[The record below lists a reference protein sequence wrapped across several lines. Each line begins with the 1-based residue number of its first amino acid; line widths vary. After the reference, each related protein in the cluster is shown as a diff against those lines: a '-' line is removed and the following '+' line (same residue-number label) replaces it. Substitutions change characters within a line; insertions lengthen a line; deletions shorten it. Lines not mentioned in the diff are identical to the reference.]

1 MWWWALSG
9 LLSLGP
15 LGSTQAGPRGVPP
28 RRARG
33 PFAAAL
39 LALSCAAPLA
49 GCSSAAR
56 IDASSP
62 ATPCN
67 SQAQCPGA
75 QACFLGACRGHAGLL
90 RRVQVEVRPPAEVR
104 YGLLQVGSLDLGQS
118 LLNDQALH
126 ELLPAGGSVVQT
138 SDNGNPATP
147 VPGASLTFTARES
160 PIPGRMPSVSVQTN
174 TSGGFSLK
182 LPDLTWDVA
191 VLPQAPLPALHLDL
205 GLRSPNL
212 ALRFSLPGP
221 AALLALKG
229 AFTNGATPLA
239 GALVLPVDAAGNAL
253 GAAATTDATGAFSLL
268 LPPDSASW
276 RLRVGPRTGGSVVTN
291 GPVPSFD
298 LDRVFQKGDPLAL
311 DLGAL
316 PAPANL
322 TGLVVDA
329 GKKPVAGARVFALSL
344 DGDHWTLSRSTTTG
358 TDGFFSLAVREG
370 KYALEAVPGTAVT
383 DPGLSG
389 EVQVQ
394 VTASSGPVTLTCP
407 PKVKV
412 TGAVLKP
419 DGHAVGAGAQL
430 TATRLPDRLVSGR
443 AAQVLPTDAKGSYQ
457 LIGDA
462 GRYHIE
468 IAPPR
473 ELGLPHRLVE
483 VDLQEAQGGVMP
495 DLVLWPG
502 VEAVGTIYG
511 RGSATPVPGAA
522 IEFFALDP
530 SGLRAL
536 SIGSAIADELGRYKA
551 VLPDLPDPTDLSP

>member
-1 MWWWALSG
+1 MRVATLPKLPAPAL
-9 LLSLGP
+9 
-15 LGSTQAGPRGVPP
+15 
-28 RRARG
+28 
-33 PFAAAL
+33 AAF
-39 LALSCAAPLA
+39 LALAGLYCAAPLA

-56 IDASSP
+56 ISASSP

-67 SQAQCPGA
+67 SQAQCPGVE
-75 QACFLGACRGHAGLL
+75 ACFLGACRGHAGLL
-90 RRVQVEVRPPAEVR
+90 RQVQVEVRPPAESR

-118 LLNDQALH
+118 LLNDQAIH
-126 ELLPAGGSVVQT
+126 ELLPAGGSLVQT
-138 SDNGNPATP
+138 SDSGGASTP

-160 PIPGRMPSVSVQTN
+160 PIPGRMPSVNVQTD

-191 VLPQAPLPALHLDL
+191 VLPQAPLPTLQLDL
-205 GLRSPNL
+205 GLRAANL

-221 AALLALKG
+221 ATLLALKG
-229 AFTNGATPLA
+229 SLTNGATPLA

-253 GAAATTDATGAFSLL
+253 GAAATTDAAGSFSLL
-268 LPPDSASW
+268 LPPGTASW
-276 RLRVGPRTGGSVVTN
+276 KLRVGPRTGAVVVATN
-291 GPVPSFD
+291 GPVPTFD
-298 LDRVFQKGDPLAL
+298 LDRFFQKSDSLAL

-322 TGLVVDA
+322 TGVVVDA
-329 GKKPVAGARVFALSL
+329 GSKPVAGARVFALSL
-344 DGDHWTLSRSTTTG
+344 DGAHWTLSRSTTTG
-358 TDGFFSLAVREG
+358 TDGFFSLSVREG
-370 KYALEAVPGTAVT
+370 KYALEAVPGTSVS

-389 EVQVQ
+389 EQQVQ
-394 VTASSGPVTLTCP
+394 VSVSSGPVTLTCP
-407 PKVKV
+407 PKVRL
-412 TGAVLKP
+412 TGTVLKP

-443 AAQVLPTDAKGSYQ
+443 AAQALPTDAKGTYQ

-462 GRYHIE
+462 GRYRIE
-468 IAPPR
+468 ISPPR

-483 VDLQEAQGGVMP
+483 VDLPQRGPMP
-495 DLVLWPG
+495 DLVLWAG

-530 SGLRAL
+530 SGRHAL
-536 SIGSAIADELGRYKA
+536 SIGSAIADESGRYKA
-551 VLPDLPDPTDLSP
+551 VLPDLEDPTDLSP